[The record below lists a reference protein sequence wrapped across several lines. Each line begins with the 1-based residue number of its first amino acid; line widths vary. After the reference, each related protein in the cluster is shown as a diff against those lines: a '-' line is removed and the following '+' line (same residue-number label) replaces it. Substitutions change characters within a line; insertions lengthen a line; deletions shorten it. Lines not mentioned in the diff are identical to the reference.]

1 VTHERPLY
9 KDKALV
15 HLQFLDGSKETITFF
30 GTTDEEDEDYEPFK
44 HMRLNSSAPISLLC
58 LLAYSP
64 ERIATETT
72 DRWPQEEPE
81 SVVSLLER
89 LSQKETALQAELK
102 DLDKATDLYERVAAL
117 EIRVHEAQC
126 YAPLDDEA
134 TLIQREQE
142 AQEELGRM
150 ERLTKR
156 SEDLDIRI
164 GRARTLWLCEEL
176 ADGEEGLAKR
186 EAEAAE
192 ELAELAVLEQR
203 VTALRAL
210 EKRVAEARK
219 VLATV

>member
-1 VTHERPLY
+1 MRL
-9 KDKALV
+9 
-15 HLQFLDGSKETITFF
+15 F
-30 GTTDEEDEDYEPFK
+30 GRYEPK
-44 HMRLNSSAPISLLC
+44 
-58 LLAYSP
+58 
-64 ERIATETT
+64 
-72 DRWPQEEPE
+72 EPE
-81 SVVSLLER
+81 EQEPVSAVLER
-89 LSQKETALQAELK
+89 LNQKEAALQAELK
-102 DLDKATDLYERVAAL
+102 DLDKAADLYERVAAL

-134 TLIQREQE
+134 TLLQREQE
-142 AQEELGRM
+142 AETELGRM

-164 GRARTLWLCEEL
+164 GRARMIWCSEEL

-203 VTALRAL
+203 VAALRAL

>member
-1 VTHERPLY
+1 
-9 KDKALV
+9 
-15 HLQFLDGSKETITFF
+15 
-30 GTTDEEDEDYEPFK
+30 
-44 HMRLNSSAPISLLC
+44 
-58 LLAYSP
+58 
-64 ERIATETT
+64 
-72 DRWPQEEPE
+72 
-81 SVVSLLER
+81 

-134 TLIQREQE
+134 TLLQREQE
-142 AQEELGRM
+142 AEERLAHM

-164 GRARTLWLCEEL
+164 GRARMIWCSEEL

-186 EAEAAE
+186 EAEAAK
-192 ELAELAVLEQR
+192 ELAELEILQTKVM
-203 VTALRAL
+203 ALRAL